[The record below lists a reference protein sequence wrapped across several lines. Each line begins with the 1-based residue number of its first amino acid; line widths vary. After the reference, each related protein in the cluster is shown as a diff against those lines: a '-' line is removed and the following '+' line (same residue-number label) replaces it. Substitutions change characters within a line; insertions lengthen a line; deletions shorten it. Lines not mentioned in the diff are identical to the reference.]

1 MPAHRKPTAL
11 LTKKYRRAAGRDLDS
26 EPQSRGDLT
35 ARPRLPRDVAAC
47 WDALVRLAPAGVLK
61 DSDAV
66 IVELTA
72 RLWAKV
78 RRGEGLAADATQ
90 LRTCLHTL
98 GMTPAARG
106 IVMADRANEP
116 QEYRDV

>member
-11 LTKKYRRAAGRDLDS
+11 LNKRYAKAIGRDIAS
-26 EPQSRGDLT
+26 EPRPRGDLT
-35 ARPRLPRDVAAC
+35 VRPRLPRDVATC

-61 DSDAV
+61 DSDSI

-78 RRGEGLAADATQ
+78 RKGEGLAADATQ
-90 LRTCLHTL
+90 LRSCLHEL
-98 GMTPAARG
+98 GMTPSTRRIVLADKAA
-106 IVMADRANEP
+106 P
-116 QEYRDV
+116 QEFSDV